1 MSQQISRAQAVKE
14 FWYRGNLSWKLHSV
28 QKEMYKIFY
37 SSEKNSTLVWLLSRQ
52 TGKCLAEGT
61 LVATP
66 NGPVKIEDLKPGD
79 TVYGYNKDG
88 SVSPTKVVAVQDQ
101 GKKEVCDLINHGVT
115 WATATPEHRWG
126 GFNTFTKK
134 FEELTTAEFFQS
146 PHKKIVRCHVNTPMG
161 IVNEPH
167 AYALGAFLGDGCS
180 RQKGNQLWISSEDH
194 IIPNRIASLL
204 DCKVFANSEFN
215 YNWSF
220 KEKDT
225 QFYKHTKKINVNHYN
240 EWCRGRYAHEKI
252 IDLDVIKTWNRE
264 SCLNLLAGLLD
275 TDGSVFI
282 TGRDNNELKLSL
294 GMQAKSVVDAFEY
307 LFLALWQIPLSRMID
322 QRKKYK
328 NGPIY
333 IAYSN
338 NNFHVKKALKE
349 LSPYLSLERKKYKPE
364 YDLFKD
370 HNMKEGRLGIKKGA
384 TYIAQTYDI
393 QVDNETN
400 LYLLANGL
408 VTHNSTL
415 LSILAIEQSLKKK
428 NSVVKLL
435 TDTKVHAKM
444 IFEPIFK
451 DILDTCPDELKP
463 RYSEKDYAYYF
474 NNGSVIQLA
483 GSDNGHY
490 ERLRG
495 QKSEL
500 VLVDEAGFCDNLD
513 YVISSVLFPTTTHT
527 GGRIVLASTPSPDS
541 DHDFI
546 KFTEKAE
553 LDGLLTKKTIYDNPL
568 LSKEQVERIVKEMG
582 GVSSVKFRRE
592 YLCVDENTWVKT
604 KEGYKAI
611 KDIIPGDLVFTHKG
625 RYKPVLNKF
634 LNPLGSRKVYKVNS
648 SNNEGVICTE
658 GHELFIATSKYKS
671 LHSGHKE
678 EWKKVEDIDLTHPT
692 KRVYFKVPVDTELSV
707 GDYSEDLAYLVGW
720 HLAEGHCGKNYST
733 LSLNYKDRIDLINEK
748 SLKVWGKEYVPYN
761 KQKNCVQYQLNLKT
775 ASDFYK
781 QFGSNA
787 KDKFIPYNLKTASQ
801 EIKVALLQ
809 GLFSGDGYY
818 NIEKKT
824 AGLCSISKNLIS
836 DASDILNSL
845 QIPHQISKFREE
857 GQSVILNRNV
867 YVQDC
872 YRITING
879 ENFDNFLKTI
889 HKMETINKSS
899 RSRSIIK
906 DGFLYSRI
914 HRIEQIQYNKPIVY
928 DIEVEEDHSYVG
940 LHATFHNCEQIK
952 DESLSVLPEFDEI
965 LEQDIVKEWPRP
977 PFFDAY
983 VSMDL
988 GGRDLTVALFAYY
1001 DFRADKVIVED
1012 ELVMDFNKSENT
1024 IQKLTEEIL
1033 KKESNVFLDVI
1044 TGEVRKPYIRVSDI
1058 NYIVTQEISKYS
1070 NRLLSFSIPRKD
1082 DKDAAINNLR
1092 AMLSAK
1098 KIIIHPR
1105 CQTLIRHLRNVK
1117 WNKAKT
1123 SFARSPDNGHYDA
1136 TDACIYLT
1144 RSISYGKNPYPN
1156 HYNLDMRNVYL
1167 PSNPKST
1174 GNQTVDVFKKVF
1186 KR

>member
-52 TGKCLAEGT
+52 TGK
-61 LVATP
+61 
-66 NGPVKIEDLKPGD
+66 
-79 TVYGYNKDG
+79 
-88 SVSPTKVVAVQDQ
+88 
-101 GKKEVCDLINHGVT
+101 
-115 WATATPEHRWG
+115 
-126 GFNTFTKK
+126 
-134 FEELTTAEFFQS
+134 
-146 PHKKIVRCHVNTPMG
+146 
-161 IVNEPH
+161 
-167 AYALGAFLGDGCS
+167 
-180 RQKGNQLWISSEDH
+180 
-194 IIPNRIASLL
+194 
-204 DCKVFANSEFN
+204 
-215 YNWSF
+215 
-220 KEKDT
+220 
-225 QFYKHTKKINVNHYN
+225 
-240 EWCRGRYAHEKI
+240 
-252 IDLDVIKTWNRE
+252 
-264 SCLNLLAGLLD
+264 
-275 TDGSVFI
+275 
-282 TGRDNNELKLSL
+282 
-294 GMQAKSVVDAFEY
+294 
-307 LFLALWQIPLSRMID
+307 
-322 QRKKYK
+322 
-328 NGPIY
+328 
-333 IAYSN
+333 
-338 NNFHVKKALKE
+338 
-349 LSPYLSLERKKYKPE
+349 
-364 YDLFKD
+364 
-370 HNMKEGRLGIKKGA
+370 
-384 TYIAQTYDI
+384 
-393 QVDNETN
+393 
-400 LYLLANGL
+400 
-408 VTHNSTL
+408 STL

-592 YLCVDENTWVKT
+592 YL
-604 KEGYKAI
+604 
-611 KDIIPGDLVFTHKG
+611 
-625 RYKPVLNKF
+625 
-634 LNPLGSRKVYKVNS
+634 
-648 SNNEGVICTE
+648 
-658 GHELFIATSKYKS
+658 
-671 LHSGHKE
+671 
-678 EWKKVEDIDLTHPT
+678 
-692 KRVYFKVPVDTELSV
+692 
-707 GDYSEDLAYLVGW
+707 
-720 HLAEGHCGKNYST
+720 
-733 LSLNYKDRIDLINEK
+733 
-748 SLKVWGKEYVPYN
+748 
-761 KQKNCVQYQLNLKT
+761 
-775 ASDFYK
+775 
-781 QFGSNA
+781 
-787 KDKFIPYNLKTASQ
+787 
-801 EIKVALLQ
+801 
-809 GLFSGDGYY
+809 
-818 NIEKKT
+818 
-824 AGLCSISKNLIS
+824 
-836 DASDILNSL
+836 
-845 QIPHQISKFREE
+845 
-857 GQSVILNRNV
+857 
-867 YVQDC
+867 
-872 YRITING
+872 
-879 ENFDNFLKTI
+879 
-889 HKMETINKSS
+889 
-899 RSRSIIK
+899 
-906 DGFLYSRI
+906 
-914 HRIEQIQYNKPIVY
+914 
-928 DIEVEEDHSYVG
+928 
-940 LHATFHNCEQIK
+940 CEQIK